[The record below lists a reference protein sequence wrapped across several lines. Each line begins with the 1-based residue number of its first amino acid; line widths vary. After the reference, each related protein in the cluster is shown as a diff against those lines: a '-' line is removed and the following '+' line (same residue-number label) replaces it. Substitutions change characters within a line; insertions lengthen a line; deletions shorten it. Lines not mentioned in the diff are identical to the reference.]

1 LFRDALTNDGYRE
14 ALSAAGKSACFL
26 GFLILDNASR
36 MHLLESAPRG
46 QVSRRE
52 NRARAAATSRVH
64 FEAGGETCIEIPPI
78 PGRDDEEDLP

>member
-1 LFRDALTNDGYRE
+1 
-14 ALSAAGKSACFL
+14 
-26 GFLILDNASR
+26 

-52 NRARAAATSRVH
+52 NRAGAAATSRVH
-64 FEAGGETCIEIPPI
+64 FEASGETCIEIPPI